1 MIIDGSMLIAADIW
15 QEDMIRPDVWIEA
28 DDEPDPEVSAGLIS
42 NYYLKQMNFLGN
54 VIQ

>member
-1 MIIDGSMLIAADIW
+1 MIDGSMLISASIW
-15 QEDMIRPDVWIEA
+15 QEDMIRPDVWIESL
-28 DDEPDPEVSAGLIS
+28 DIPDPEVSAGLIS